1 MRILV
6 TNDDGVFSEGL
17 WALVRELRNI
27 AQVIVVAPDREQ
39 SAIGTAV
46 SMRKPLKVQEIEPQV
61 PDVTAYSVAGTPSDS
76 VIVALGKLIEDRID
90 LVVSGINHG
99 MNLGEDV
106 HISGTVGAA
115 LQGYLRGFSAIA
127 VSVSREHN
135 RQLVPAARVAALL
148 ARRINR
154 DSLPTNIFLNVN
166 LPDLPPSAGVSGIK
180 ITRLADKS
188 HVNTVEER
196 DDGGQK
202 FYYLARQRAEDTAG
216 VNLNRGTDMSAIE
229 QGYISIT
236 PLYFRRNY
244 KPSLA
249 TLSNLCSGLFEE
261 LQACSPEPG
270 SI

>member
-27 AQVIVVAPDREQ
+27 AQVIVVAPDKEQ

-46 SMRKPLKVQEIEPQV
+46 SMRKPLKVQEVEPQV
-61 PDVTAYSVAGTPSDS
+61 PGVTAYSVAGTPSDS

-99 MNLGEDV
+99 MNLGEDM

-127 VSVSREHN
+127 VSGPREHN

-166 LPDLPPSAGVSGIK
+166 LPDLPPSAGISGIK

-188 HVNTVEER
+188 HINTVEER

-202 FYYLARQRAEDTAG
+202 FYYLARQRAEDTWDM
-216 VNLNRGTDMSAIE
+216 NMNNGTDMSAIE

-236 PLYFRRNY
+236 PLYFRQVY
-244 KPSLA
+244 KPPPAILEG
-249 TLSNLCSGLFEE
+249 LCAGLFEE
-261 LQACSPEPG
+261 LQAYSSESD

>member
-27 AQVIVVAPDREQ
+27 AQVVVVAPDREQ

-46 SMRKPLKVQEIEPQV
+46 SMRKPLKVQEIEPAV
-61 PDVTAYSVAGTPSDS
+61 PDVKVYSVAGTPSDS
-76 VIVALGKLIEDRID
+76 VIVALGKLIEGKID

-99 MNLGEDV
+99 MNLGDDV
-106 HISGTVGAA
+106 HISGTVAAA
-115 LQGYLRGFSAIA
+115 LQGYLRGFSVIA
-127 VSVSREHN
+127 VSGPREHN
-135 RQLVPAARVAALL
+135 RQLGNAARVAALL
-148 ARRINR
+148 AQRINR

-166 LPDLPPSAGVSGIK
+166 LPDLPPSAGINGIK

-202 FYYLARQRAEDTAG
+202 FYYLARQRAEDTSG
-216 VNLNRGTDMSAIE
+216 INLNSGTDMSAIE

-236 PLYFRRNY
+236 PLYFQRAY

-261 LQACSPEPG
+261 LQACSPGPG